1 MCIICNLGTE
11 PTRAQTVALKLESVQ
26 RGRVRFLSEP
36 PPGAQI
42 RSCRPRLPT
51 QRLVRRSMPLC
62 SYAGVATAEG
72 AAPLAPAGRRGLLLC
87 LAAVSALTFAVSSTR
102 PSSTATAPLPR
113 PSTTAALAVAATTPP
128 PPPPAAAAAG
138 AGARAPRVVC
148 LAANRTFAVGAMID
162 VPPLASSCR
171 PCTCTPRGEWQCCTV
186 RPAAHSIARGT
197 ERYAETL
204 AFVAAWSHLKQ
215 ESQP

>member
-1 MCIICNLGTE
+1 MCYIKFGHHAT
-11 PTRAQTVALKLESVQ
+11 PGQTDRA
-26 RGRVRFLSEP
+26 RVLWYQSGFLSEP
-36 PPGAQI
+36 PRCPNPQPVAGKDI
-42 RSCRPRLPT
+42 PT
-51 QRLVRRSMPLC
+51 QRLASVMPLC

-87 LAAVSALTFAVSSTR
+87 LAAVSALTFAVLSTR

-162 VPPLASSCR
+162 VPPLASRCR